1 MHVILKLS
9 IDIYRRIYIYRYNMI
24 AKMWNLI
31 RELSKRYLK

>member
-9 IDIYRRIYIYRYNMI
+9 KDIYRRIYRYNMI